1 MIETIAYFTQLP
13 FWELIAVASALIYV
27 VLAAKENIWC
37 WPAALVSTVIY
48 TVIFYDVY
56 LWMESLLQVYYFG
69 MAIYG
74 WYCWYFMKGD
84 RQQVQ
89 KIQTWPFIFHA
100 KAISLLTI
108 ISMLIGWL
116 MATYTPTDFP
126 YIDSTTTV
134 FSVFTTYLVAKKV
147 LENWLY
153 WIVINAV
160 SVYLYIE
167 KGLEPTAALLVLYFF
182 MALYGYFQWLAKF
195 KQRKRNEVLTETSVI
210 QS

>member
-1 MIETIAYFTQLP
+1 MTEILAYFTQLP

-37 WPAALVSTVIY
+37 WSAALVSTTIY

-56 LWMESLLQVYYFG
+56 LWMESVLQIYYII

-74 WYCWYFMKGD
+74 WYSWQYSNK
-84 RQQVQ
+84 RSQQVLQ
-89 KIQTWPFIFHA
+89 IQTWSVAFHA
-100 KAISLLTI
+100 KAIMFLTI
-108 ISMLIGWL
+108 ISIAVGWL
-116 MATYTPTDFP
+116 MASYTPTHFP
-126 YIDSTTTV
+126 YIDSATTV

-195 KQRKRNEVLTETSVI
+195 KQRKRREILTETSAT

>member
-1 MIETIAYFTQLP
+1 MTETIAYFTQLP

-37 WPAALVSTVIY
+37 WPAALISTVIY

-56 LWMESLLQVYYFG
+56 LWMESLLQVYYIA

-74 WYCWYFMKGD
+74 WYCWSYINQ
-84 RQQVQ
+84 RTQ
-89 KIQTWPFIFHA
+89 KTLHIQSWSMSFHL
-100 KAISLLTI
+100 KAILLLSVTSL
-108 ISMLIGWL
+108 SVGWL
-116 MATYTPTDFP
+116 MATYTPTHFP
-126 YIDSTTTV
+126 YIDAATTV
-134 FSVFTTYLVAKKV
+134 FSVFTTYLVAQKV

-160 SVYLYIE
+160 SVYLYLE
-167 KGLEPTAALLVLYFF
+167 KDLEPTAALLVLYFF

-195 KQRKRNEVLTETSVI
+195 KQRKRHEVLTETSTAKP
-210 QS
+210 